1 MKVFSKEELKEEL
14 QTLHDWQ
21 VVDAAIEKS
30 FVFADFK
37 KALGFIVQ
45 VGILAE
51 QADHHPEIW
60 NVYHKVK
67 IRLNTH
73 SVNGITS
80 KDIDLAKQ
88 IDTL

>member
-1 MKVFSKEELKEEL
+1 VKVISKEELNEEL
-14 QTLHDWQ
+14 QSLQDWQ
-21 VVDAAIEKS
+21 EIEAAIEKS

>member
-1 MKVFSKEELKEEL
+1 MLAL
-14 QTLHDWQ
+14 QTLQDWHE
-21 VVDAAIEKS
+21 VEAAIEKS

-73 SVNGITS
+73 SANAITNL
-80 KDIDLAKQ
+80 DIDLAKQ